1 LKRRKII
8 NDNKPNE
15 RVPVSRTPRPTQTRI
30 NEMIR
35 RPEVRVINPDGQQLG
50 IYPIRQALTIAQ
62 ELGLDLVEINP
73 KADPPV
79 CRIMDFG
86 KFKYEQKKQTNAAR
100 KKQKVIE
107 IKEVKMRPKTDTH
120 DFETKLKH
128 VRRFI
133 EEGNKARLTIRFRG
147 RELAHPE
154 VAAKQLDKM
163 VEAVKDI
170 AVIEQPYAMDGRLM
184 TMVIA
189 PAKPGG

>member
-1 LKRRKII
+1 
-8 NDNKPNE
+8 
-15 RVPVSRTPRPTQTRI
+15 
-30 NEMIR
+30 MIR

-50 IYPIRQALTIAQ
+50 IYPIRQALTIAA

-86 KFKYEQKKQTNAAR
+86 KFKYEQKKQTNSAK
-100 KKQKVIE
+100 KKQKIIE

-147 RELAHPE
+147 RELAHPD
-154 VAAKQLDKM
+154 VAARQLDKM
-163 VEAVKDI
+163 VAAVKDI
-170 AVIEQPYAMDGRLM
+170 AVVEQPYQMDGRLM
-184 TMVIA
+184 TMLIA
-189 PAKPGG
+189 PAKASS

>member
-1 LKRRKII
+1 
-8 NDNKPNE
+8 
-15 RVPVSRTPRPTQTRI
+15 
-30 NEMIR
+30 MIR

-50 IYPIRQALTIAQ
+50 IYPIRQALTIAA

-86 KFKYEQKKQTNAAR
+86 KFKYEQKKQTNVAK

-107 IKEVKMRPKTDTH
+107 IKEVKMRPKTDVH
-120 DFETKLKH
+120 DFATKLKH

-154 VAAKQLDKM
+154 VAARVLDRM

-184 TMVIA
+184 TMLIA
-189 PAKPGG
+189 PAKANG

>member
-1 LKRRKII
+1 
-8 NDNKPNE
+8 
-15 RVPVSRTPRPTQTRI
+15 
-30 NEMIR
+30 MIR

-86 KFKYEQKKQTNAAR
+86 KFKYEQKKQTNSAK

-107 IKEVKMRPKTDTH
+107 VKEVKMRPKTDTH

-147 RELAHPE
+147 RELAHPD
-154 VAAKQLDKM
+154 VAARQLDKM

-170 AVIEQPYAMDGRLM
+170 AIVEQPYAMDGRMM
-184 TMVIA
+184 TMLIA
-189 PAKPGG
+189 PAKTNG

>member
-1 LKRRKII
+1 
-8 NDNKPNE
+8 
-15 RVPVSRTPRPTQTRI
+15 VGRTPRPTQTRI

-79 CRIMDFG
+79 CRIMDYG
-86 KFKYEQKKQTNAAR
+86 KFKYEQKKQTNSAK

-107 IKEVKMRPKTDTH
+107 VKEVKMRPKTDTH

-147 RELAHPE
+147 RELAHPD
-154 VAAKQLDKM
+154 VAARQLDKM

-170 AVIEQPYAMDGRLM
+170 AIVEQPYAMDGRMM
-184 TMVIA
+184 TMLIA
-189 PAKPGG
+189 PAKQGG

>member
-1 LKRRKII
+1 MG
-8 NDNKPNE
+8 
-15 RVPVSRTPRPTQTRI
+15 RTPRPTQTRI

-86 KFKYEQKKQTNAAR
+86 KFKYEQKKQTNSAR

-107 IKEVKMRPKTDTH
+107 VKEVKMRPKTDTH

-147 RELAHPE
+147 RELAHPD
-154 VAAKQLDKM
+154 VAARQLDKM

-170 AVIEQPYAMDGRLM
+170 AVVEQPYAMDGRMM
-184 TMVIA
+184 TMLIA
-189 PAKPGG
+189 PAKTGG

>member
-1 LKRRKII
+1 
-8 NDNKPNE
+8 
-15 RVPVSRTPRPTQTRI
+15 
-30 NEMIR
+30 MIR

-50 IYPIRQALTIAQ
+50 IYPIRQALTIAA

-86 KFKYEQKKQTNAAR
+86 KFKYEQKKQTNVAR

-120 DFETKLKH
+120 DFATKLKH

-147 RELAHPE
+147 RELAHPD
-154 VAAKQLDKM
+154 VAARQLDKM

-170 AVIEQPYAMDGRLM
+170 AVVEQPYRMDGRLL
-184 TMVIA
+184 TMLIA
-189 PAKPGG
+189 PAKTGG